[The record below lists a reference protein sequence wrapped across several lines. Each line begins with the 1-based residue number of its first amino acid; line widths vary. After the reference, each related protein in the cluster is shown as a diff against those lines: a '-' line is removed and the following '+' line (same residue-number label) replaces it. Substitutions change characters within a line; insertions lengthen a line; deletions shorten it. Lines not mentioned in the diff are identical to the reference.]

1 MPRLARFMTMP
12 DRILAASAA
21 LAQPSRRPATAMS
34 PTNQSADPMARA
46 QHDEMASAVRALAM
60 DAVERANSGHPGL
73 PLGAAD
79 VATVLFT
86 RFLKFDAGDPAWPD
100 RDRFVLS
107 AGHGS
112 MLIYALLHLLG
123 YERMTIE
130 EIKNFRQL
138 GSLTPGHPEY
148 GHTPGVE
155 TTTGPLGQG
164 LANAVGMAIAE
175 RHLAAVFGS
184 DVVDHTTY
192 VLASDGDLMEGI
204 SQEAIALAGHLKL
217 KKLVVLFDDNG
228 ISIDGPLALADSVDQ
243 VKRFEA
249 AGWAATR
256 IDGHD
261 PAAIAAALE
270 AAKASDR
277 PSLIA
282 CRTTIG
288 FGAPTKAGT
297 EKSHGSALGAAEIA
311 GAREKLGWSAPP
323 FEIPAGVLAPW
334 RAAGARGKPL
344 RLAWEMRLA
353 ALDPKARAEFER
365 RTRGNVGLALD
376 AAVTDVKQTLAA
388 TPKDIATRSASEF
401 ALEALTAALP
411 DMIGGSADLTGSNN
425 TRAKAMKSLNAAD
438 YAGRFIHYGVREHGM
453 AAAMNGMALHGGI
466 IPYSGTFLVFSDYC
480 RPAIRL
486 AALMGQRV
494 IHVMTH
500 DSIGLG
506 EDGPTHQPV
515 EQLAALR
522 AIPNL
527 KVFRPCDAVETA
539 ECWQLALE
547 TKSGPS
553 ILALTR
559 QNVPQLRLAFEAA
572 NRCARGAYELL
583 AAEGGAASVS
593 LFASGSEVPIAVA
606 ARKLLAAQG
615 VAARVVSVPC
625 FELLLA
631 APDAERA
638 AIIGSAPVKLAVEAG
653 IRQGWDAI
661 IGSDGTFVGLSGF
674 GASGPFKQ
682 LYQHFGITPEKVA
695 EAARAE
701 LVRR

>member
-1 MPRLARFMTMP
+1 MTMP

-21 LAQPSRRPATAMS
+21 LAQPSRFPATAMN
-34 PTNQSADPMARA
+34 PAAGAEHDLMANA
-46 QHDEMASAVRALAM
+46 IRALAM
-60 DAVERANSGHPGL
+60 DAVEQAKSGHPGL
-73 PLGAAD
+73 PMGAAD
-79 VATVLFT
+79 IATVLFT
-86 RFLKFDAGDPAWPD
+86 RFLKFDPTDPAWPD

-112 MLIYALLHLLG
+112 MLAYALLHLVG
-123 YERMTIE
+123 YEALTIE
-130 EIKNFRQL
+130 QIKRFRQL
-138 GSLTPGHPEY
+138 GSLTPGHPEH
-148 GHTPGVE
+148 GHTPGIE

-184 DVVDHTTY
+184 EVVDHTTY

-217 KKLVVLFDDNG
+217 KKLIVLFDDNG
-228 ISIDGPLALADSVDQ
+228 ISIDGPLTLADSVDQ

-256 IDGHD
+256 IDGQD

-270 AAKASDR
+270 AAKKSER

-288 FGAPTKAGT
+288 YGAPTKGGT
-297 EKSHGSALGAAEIA
+297 EKSHGSALGAEEIA
-311 GAREKLGWSAPP
+311 ATRAKLGWTAPP
-323 FEIPAGVLAPW
+323 FEIPAAVLEPW
-334 RAAGARGKPL
+334 RDAGRRGKPA

-353 ALDPKARAEFER
+353 ALDPAKRAEFER
-365 RTRGNVGLALD
+365 RQGGEVGERLAS
-376 AAVTDVKQTLAA
+376 AVAEVKQKLAA
-388 TPKDIATRSASEF
+388 APKEIATRSASEF
-401 ALEALTAALP
+401 ALEALALALP
-411 DMIGGSADLTGSNN
+411 EMIGGSADLTGSNN
-425 TRAKAMKSLNAAD
+425 TRAKSMKTLSAAD

-486 AALMGQRV
+486 AALMRQRV

-522 AIPNL
+522 AMPNL
-527 KVFRPCDAVETA
+527 KVFRPCDAVETI
-539 ECWQLALE
+539 ECWQLALA
-547 TKSGPS
+547 TSDGPS
-553 ILALTR
+553 VLALTR
-559 QNVPQLRLAFEAA
+559 QNVPQLRLGLDAD
-572 NRCARGAYELL
+572 NRCARGAYELV
-583 AAEGGAASVS
+583 AAEGGTATVS
-593 LFASGSEVPIAVA
+593 LFASGSEVAIAVA
-606 ARKLLAAQG
+606 AYKLLAARG
-615 VAARVVSVPC
+615 VMARVVSVPC

-631 APDAERA
+631 APDRE
-638 AIIGSAPVKLAVEAG
+638 AIIGNTEIKVAVEAG

-661 IGSDGTFVGLSGF
+661 IGSDGTFVGMSGF
-674 GASGPFKQ
+674 GASAPYKE
-682 LYQHFGITPEKVA
+682 LYRHFAITPEHVA
-695 EAARAE
+695 EAALAR
-701 LVRR
+701 LQKS